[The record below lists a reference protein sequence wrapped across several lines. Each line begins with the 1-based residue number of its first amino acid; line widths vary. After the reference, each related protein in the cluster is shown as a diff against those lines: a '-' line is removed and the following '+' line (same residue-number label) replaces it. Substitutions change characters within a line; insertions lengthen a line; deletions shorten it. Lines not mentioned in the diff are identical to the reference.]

1 MNDILVESASVA
13 AESDRGAAQT
23 VKQLLVS
30 SSCVCVNPAY
40 LLLCT
45 QSDQEAMRAAGLLDN
60 NALAKDQ
67 ASLPIIACTSLS
79 KSIIFDPA

>member
-1 MNDILVESASVA
+1 MHKILQTLAESENAV

-23 VKQLLVS
+23 VKQLLES
-30 SSCVCVNPAY
+30 SSSICVNPAY

-45 QSDQEAMRAAGLLDN
+45 HSDQEAMRAAGLLDN

-67 ASLPIIACTSLS
+67 ASLPHTSLTMS
-79 KSIIFDPA
+79 SLFDPA